1 MKNSDRFIVEWKF
14 STDSCWKCTKKIVIY
29 MMAGFYCTVSPFI
42 KLNSKV
48 VFISLFWFL
57 FPSFGFYF
65 PLFLPSYLIFWQR
78 THQPYFNYIIGN
90 DLWVSDFFGVDGYWV
105 PDHSSE
111 CPHSIILAR
120 SSIVLLANTAL
131 ETLPSRFINTLM
143 LGRPTRLY
151 FDSVS
156 AIMMGET
163 KQFLMVKLSSLSAY
177 YLILVSWWMPVLET
191 STNLGQMR
199 KMPKEP
205 P

>member
-1 MKNSDRFIVEWKF
+1 MTFGCQTF
-14 STDSCWKCTKKIVIY
+14 LGLMVIESR
-29 MMAGFYCTVSPFI
+29 TI
-42 KLNSKV
+42 HL
-48 VFISLFWFL
+48 
-57 FPSFGFYF
+57 
-65 PLFLPSYLIFWQR
+65 SY
-78 THQPYFNYIIGN
+78 YY
-90 DLWVSDFFGVDGYWV
+90 Y
-105 PDHSSE
+105 
-111 CPHSIILAR
+111 HSIILAR

-199 KMPKEP
+199 KMHKRTPIVDSLACTHP